1 MGRNAKIRQ
10 QRKHSALTQ
19 VSSDT
24 QHPSQLSA
32 KASSLSQKPLPKQ
45 PSKNTSFWGKIAAS
59 LNPFPK
65 VDKYQP
71 CMDADDFSEEN
82 QVLVGASAWSG
93 YQQQGKG
100 LVLVQNSD
108 SSSPQ
113 IEYIPRKLLKKT
125 MRQHGIAPED
135 TRAMDNMMEVY
146 EPTNSVVMVYVNNNG
161 EISAS
166 MTPQTGPTPEECYR
180 MLQETT

>member
-10 QRKHSALTQ
+10 QRKHSALTEI
-19 VSSDT
+19 SSDT
-24 QHPSQLSA
+24 RQPSQLSA
-32 KASSLSQKPLPKQ
+32 KVSSLSHKPLPKQ
-45 PSKNTSFWGKIAAS
+45 PSENTSFWGKIAAS

-71 CMDADDFSEEN
+71 CMDAHDFFEPN
-82 QVLVGASAWSG
+82 QVLVGASAWEG
-93 YQQQGKG
+93 YQQHGKG

-108 SSSPQ
+108 SSPTQ

-125 MRQHGIAPED
+125 MLQHGVAKED
-135 TRAMDNMMEVY
+135 TRAMDNMIEVY

-166 MTPQTGPTPEECYR
+166 MTPQTEPTPEECYR

>member
-10 QRKHSALTQ
+10 QRKHSAITE
-19 VSSDT
+19 VSSST
-24 QHPSQLSA
+24 QQPSQLSA
-32 KASSLSQKPLPKQ
+32 KASSLSHKPLPKQ
-45 PSKNTSFWGKIAAS
+45 PSENTSFWGKIAAE

-65 VDKYQP
+65 VDKYQS
-71 CMDADDFSEEN
+71 CMDAHDFCEEN

-108 SSSPQ
+108 SSPPQ

-125 MRQHGIAPED
+125 MRQYGVAPED
-135 TRAMDNMMEVY
+135 TRAMDNMIEVY

-161 EISAS
+161 EISES
-166 MTPQTGPTPEECYR
+166 MTPQTEPTPQECYR
-180 MLQETT
+180 MQKETT